1 MAQLVTIALLSPSHL
16 AAAMQY
22 TKQGQHFQKISK
34 FQNFKKIIKWLKL

>member
-16 AAAMQY
+16 ATPMRY

-34 FQNFKKIIKWLKL
+34 KNFKHFKIPKI